1 MERHLDLPE
10 GTEAVHFKLSHFSPV
25 HINQF
30 ESNRSQRYRKGT
42 QQGKAGPV
50 ERNAHFVERV
60 ANEMDIKEF
69 KGKTLLITGG
79 TGTFGN
85 AVVNLGRDVG
95 FSEIR
100 IFSRD
105 EKKQDDMRNQLKN
118 SSVSFFLG
126 DVRNYDSVLSA
137 MRGVDFVFHAAALK
151 QVPSCEFFP
160 IEALQTNT
168 LGAENVMNAAL
179 ACSVSK
185 VIVLSTDK
193 AVYPVN
199 AMGMSKALME
209 KCMVAKAR
217 VVRDRSTTF
226 CGTRYGNVMA
236 SRGSV
241 IPLFL
246 SQIQAGE
253 PLTITDPHMTRFM
266 MTIEGAVDLVLY
278 AFANGVPGDIFVQK
292 APAATIST
300 LAKALLNLLN
310 APNEIR
316 IIGTRHGEK
325 LYETL
330 LNREE
335 MARSEDLGDYYRV
348 PADVRDLNYSRFFT
362 EGQSTVSTALDYNS
376 SSGELLT
383 VEEMMNLLLKLQCVQ
398 SAVKGKEVFA

>member
-1 MERHLDLPE
+1 MDSQVLA
-10 GTEAVHFKLSHFSPV
+10 GT
-25 HINQF
+25 
-30 ESNRSQRYRKGT
+30 
-42 QQGKAGPV
+42 
-50 ERNAHFVERV
+50 
-60 ANEMDIKEF
+60 
-69 KGKTLLITGG
+69 TLLITGG

-85 AVVNLGRDVG
+85 AVVDMAAKVG
-95 FSEIR
+95 IREIR

-105 EKKQDDMRNQLKN
+105 EKKQDDMRGRLKN
-118 SSVSFFLG
+118 ASVKFYIG
-126 DVRNYDSVLSA
+126 DVRDYDSVHQA

-160 IEALQTNT
+160 IEAVQTNT
-168 LGAENVMNAAL
+168 LGAENVMKAAL
-179 ACSVSK
+179 VSGVKK

-217 VVRDRSTTF
+217 MYGDNSTVF

-246 SQIQAGE
+246 NQILAGE
-253 PLTITDPHMTRFM
+253 PLTITDSNMSRFM

-278 AFANGVPGDIFVQK
+278 AFKHGAPGDLFVQK
-292 APAATIST
+292 APAATIGT
-300 LAKALLNLLN
+300 LANALLRLMN
-310 APNEIR
+310 AENEIQ

-335 MARSEDLGDYYRV
+335 MAQAEDLGKYYRV
-348 PADVRDLNYSRFFT
+348 PADARDLNYSSFFSQGET
-362 EGQSTVSTALDYNS
+362 AVSEAMDYNS
-376 SSGELLT
+376 HNA
-383 VEEMMNLLLKLQCVQ
+383 EMLDVDSMMDLLLKLQCVRDAMNGK
-398 SAVKGKEVFA
+398 AVLA